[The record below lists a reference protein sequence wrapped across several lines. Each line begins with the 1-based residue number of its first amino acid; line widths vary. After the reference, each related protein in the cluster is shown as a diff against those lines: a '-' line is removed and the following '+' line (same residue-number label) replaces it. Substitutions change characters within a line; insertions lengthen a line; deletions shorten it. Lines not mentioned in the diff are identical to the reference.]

1 MTDEG
6 NIAMG
11 KVTAIVPAA
20 GLGKRFGQDNNK
32 TFQALLDKPIVI
44 WVLEALECV
53 DDIEEIIPVF
63 KKDDMEQG
71 LALIERF
78 RISKVKRVA
87 SGGKERQDSVFNGL
101 NLAGKKASVV
111 LIHDGVRPLIEKSV
125 IEESIKQLK
134 DCDGVIVGVLPKDTI
149 KEVSGQSE
157 RPSAETRIGRSA
169 GSNRE
174 KENIIKKTLNRNV
187 LRAIQT
193 PQVFKYS
200 ALMQAY
206 KKAMAE
212 KFYSTDDS
220 AIVERYGGKVKVIM
234 GSYTNIKVTT
244 PEDLAIAE
252 MLLKKR
258 GK

>member
-1 MTDEG
+1 MKR
-6 NIAMG
+6 
-11 KVTAIVPAA
+11 KVIAIVPAA

-44 WVLEALECV
+44 WALEALECV

-87 SGGKERQDSVFNGL
+87 PGGKERQDSVFNGL
-101 NLAGKKASVV
+101 NLAGKKTDVV

-134 DCDGVIVGVLPKDTI
+134 DCDGVIVGVPPKDTI
-149 KEVSGQSE
+149 KEARGQVSGVRCQGKD
-157 RPSAETRIGRSA
+157 IVV
-169 GSNRE
+169 
-174 KENIIKKTLNRNV
+174 KKTLNRNV

-244 PEDLAIAE
+244 PEDLDMAE
-252 MLLKKR
+252 MFLRKR
-258 GK
+258 AI

>member
-1 MTDEG
+1 MK
-6 NIAMG
+6 
-11 KVTAIVPAA
+11 KVVAIVPAA

-44 WVLEALECV
+44 WALEALECV

-87 SGGKERQDSVFNGL
+87 PGGKERQDSVFNGL
-101 NLAGKKASVV
+101 NLVGKKANVV
-111 LIHDGVRPLIEKSV
+111 LIHDGVRPLIEKSI

-134 DCDGVIVGVLPKDTI
+134 DCDGVIVGVPPKDTI
-149 KEVSGQSE
+149 KEARGQVSGVRCQGKD
-157 RPSAETRIGRSA
+157 IVV
-169 GSNRE
+169 
-174 KENIIKKTLNRNV
+174 KKTLNRNV

-193 PQVFKYS
+193 PQVFKYA

-220 AIVERYGGKVKVIM
+220 AIVEKYGGKVKVIM

-244 PEDLAIAE
+244 PEDLDVAE

>member
-1 MTDEG
+1 MK
-6 NIAMG
+6 
-11 KVTAIVPAA
+11 KVIAIVPAA

-44 WVLEALECV
+44 WALEALECV

-63 KKDDMEQG
+63 KKDDMAQG

-87 SGGKERQDSVFNGL
+87 PGGKERQDSVFNGL
-101 NLAGKKASVV
+101 NLVGKKANVV

-134 DCDGVIVGVLPKDTI
+134 DCDGVIVGVPPKDTI
-149 KEVSGQSE
+149 KEARGQVSGIRCQGKD
-157 RPSAETRIGRSA
+157 IVV
-169 GSNRE
+169 
-174 KENIIKKTLNRNV
+174 KKTLNRNV

-220 AIVERYGGKVKVIM
+220 AIVEKYGGKVKIIM

-244 PEDLAIAE
+244 PEDIAIAE

>member
-1 MTDEG
+1 MK
-6 NIAMG
+6 

-44 WVLEALECV
+44 WALEALECV

-78 RISKVKRVA
+78 GISKVKRVA
-87 SGGKERQDSVFNGL
+87 PGGKERQDSVFNGL
-101 NLAGKKASVV
+101 NLAGKKTDVV

-134 DCDGVIVGVLPKDTI
+134 DCDGVIVGVPPKDTI
-149 KEVSGQSE
+149 KEARGQVSGVRCQGKD
-157 RPSAETRIGRSA
+157 IVV
-169 GSNRE
+169 
-174 KENIIKKTLNRNV
+174 KKTLNRNI

-244 PEDLAIAE
+244 PEDLDMAE
-252 MLLKKR
+252 MFLRKR
-258 GK
+258 AI

>member
-1 MTDEG
+1 MK
-6 NIAMG
+6 
-11 KVTAIVPAA
+11 KVIAIVPAA

-44 WVLEALECV
+44 WALEALECV

-87 SGGKERQDSVFNGL
+87 SGVKERQDSVFNGL
-101 NLAGKKASVV
+101 NLVGKKANVV

-134 DCDGVIVGVLPKDTI
+134 DCDCDGVIVGVPPKDTI
-149 KEVSGQSE
+149 KEVSGQ
-157 RPSAETRIGRSA
+157 RSA
-169 GSNRE
+169 VSNRE

-244 PEDLAIAE
+244 PEDLDVAE

>member
-1 MTDEG
+1 MK
-6 NIAMG
+6 

-44 WVLEALECV
+44 WALEALECV

-87 SGGKERQDSVFNGL
+87 PGGKERQDSVFNGL
-101 NLAGKKASVV
+101 NLAGKKTDVV

-134 DCDGVIVGVLPKDTI
+134 DCDGVIVGVPPKDTI
-149 KEVSGQSE
+149 KEVRGQVSGVRCQGKD
-157 RPSAETRIGRSA
+157 IVV
-169 GSNRE
+169 
-174 KENIIKKTLNRNV
+174 KKTLNRNI

-252 MLLKKR
+252 MLLKKME
-258 GK
+258 K

>member
-1 MTDEG
+1 MKR
-6 NIAMG
+6 
-11 KVTAIVPAA
+11 KVTAIIPAA

-44 WVLEALECV
+44 WALEALECV

-78 RISKVKRVA
+78 GISKVKRVA
-87 SGGKERQDSVFNGL
+87 PGGKERQDSVFNGL
-101 NLAGKKASVV
+101 NLAGKKTDVV

-134 DCDGVIVGVLPKDTI
+134 DCDGVVVGVPPKDTI
-149 KEVSGQSE
+149 KEARGHGKDIVVK
-157 RPSAETRIGRSA
+157 R
-169 GSNRE
+169 
-174 KENIIKKTLNRNV
+174 TLNRNA
-187 LRAIQT
+187 LRAVQT

-200 ALMQAY
+200 ALMHAY
-206 KKAMAE
+206 KKAMSE

-244 PEDLAIAE
+244 PEDLDMAE
-252 MLLKKR
+252 MLLRKR
-258 GK
+258 LGG

>member
-1 MTDEG
+1 MK
-6 NIAMG
+6 
-11 KVTAIVPAA
+11 KVIAIVPAA

-44 WVLEALECV
+44 WALEALECV

-87 SGGKERQDSVFNGL
+87 PGGKERQDSVFNGL
-101 NLAGKKASVV
+101 NLIGKKADVV
-111 LIHDGVRPLIEKSV
+111 LIHDGVRPLIETDL
-125 IEESIKQLK
+125 IKKTIQELLIPSSPPLAK
-134 DCDGVIVGVLPKDTI
+134 GGGGGFDGVIVGVPPKDTI
-149 KEVSGQSE
+149 KKVSSVKCQVSSE
-157 RPSAETRIGRSA
+157 IFVQ
-169 GSNRE
+169 
-174 KENIIKKTLNRNV
+174 KTLDRKL

-206 KKAMAE
+206 KKAMTE

>member
-1 MTDEG
+1 MK
-6 NIAMG
+6 
-11 KVTAIVPAA
+11 KVIAIVPAA

-44 WVLEALECV
+44 WALEALECV

-134 DCDGVIVGVLPKDTI
+134 DCDGVIVGVPVKDTI
-149 KEVSGQSE
+149 KKVSSFSPQASRRGDKFQVSSE
-157 RPSAETRIGRSA
+157 IFVQ
-169 GSNRE
+169 
-174 KENIIKKTLNRNV
+174 KTLNRKSLWAV
-187 LRAIQT
+187 QT

-244 PEDLAIAE
+244 PEDLDMAE

>member
-1 MTDEG
+1 MK
-6 NIAMG
+6 

-44 WVLEALECV
+44 WALEALECV

-87 SGGKERQDSVFNGL
+87 PGGKERQDSVFNGL
-101 NLAGKKASVV
+101 NLAGKKTDVV

-134 DCDGVIVGVLPKDTI
+134 DCDGVIVGVPPKDTI
-149 KEVSGQSE
+149 KEARGQVSGVRCQGKD
-157 RPSAETRIGRSA
+157 IVV
-169 GSNRE
+169 
-174 KENIIKKTLNRNV
+174 KKTLNRNI

-200 ALMQAY
+200 ALMHAY

-258 GK
+258 GE

>member
-11 KVTAIVPAA
+11 KVIAIVPAA

-44 WVLEALECV
+44 WALEALECV

-149 KEVSGQSE
+149 KEARGQGKD
-157 RPSAETRIGRSA
+157 IVV
-169 GSNRE
+169 
-174 KENIIKKTLNRNV
+174 KKTLNRNV

-244 PEDLAIAE
+244 PEDLDMAE
-252 MLLKKR
+252 MFLRKR
-258 GK
+258 TI